1 MQNLET
7 TLFADD
13 TNILC
18 GGKDIKTNFKDSIAE
33 AISWFNKNQLCVNS
47 KKSQLMY
54 FGKGLGLNLNPI
66 LPDCELQKSVKCLG
80 ITLDRKLN
88 FDFHI
93 QQTVNKLNSIC
104 GVFYR
109 IRDYNPISKMIQFY
123 AKHVISYGLLVYGC
137 TNKKRL
143 TKIDICQRILRAIF
157 YRKRTDSLQ
166 HYYKKHKKLT
176 VFDLYFLEL
185 LKETVDEIA
194 KRSPC
199 SFIDLENVSSCK
211 YHTRNLKKSLIGLV
225 KFKNAALGNS
235 LRLRLTMTYN
245 FCKSNYLFHSVIEIQ
260 KMNSKQL
267 KILVDQIFQE
277 LPFRQSVFFTLIFG

>member
-1 MQNLET
+1 MQKSEI

-13 TNILC
+13 TC
-18 GGKDIKTNFKDSIAE
+18 VGKDIERNLKDSITE
-33 AISWFNKNQLCVNS
+33 AILWFNENKFCVNS

-54 FGKGLGLNLNPI
+54 FGKDLGLNLNPI
-66 LPDCELQKSVKCLG
+66 LSDCESVKYLG

-109 IRDYNPISKMIQFY
+109 IRDYYPISKLIQFY
-123 AKHVISYGLLVYGC
+123 KVFAKPVISYGLLIYGC

-143 TKIDICQRILRAIF
+143 TRVDMCQRKILRMIF
-157 YRKRTDSLQ
+157 YRKWTDSFQ
-166 HYYKKHKKLT
+166 HYHRKLKILT
-176 VFDLYFLEL
+176 VFDLHFLEL
-185 LKETVDEIA
+185 LKETVEEIA

-211 YHTRNLKKSLIGLV
+211 YHTRHLKKGLIRQV
-225 KFKNAALGNS
+225 KFNNAALGNS
-235 LRLRLTMTYN
+235 LRLRLTKTYN
-245 FCKSNYLFHSVIEIQ
+245 FCKSNYLFP
-260 KMNSKQL
+260 L
-267 KILVDQIFQE
+267 
-277 LPFRQSVFFTLIFG
+277 RY